1 MLKPSDLHVVRSDGS
16 QLKRI
21 STTSGDKEGDSWPDI
36 SPDGSRV
43 VYITTRH
50 RSAGRRNNEIETVK
64 LDGSDRRRLTDS
76 PASDRYPAWSPDG
89 GQVAFLSEDDDGY
102 DNIMVMSAD
111 GSDKTTVFDARSFD
125 PGAFGLEAGEL
136 EDNFLRIYAG
146 PEWSPD
152 GKKLSFIVYYRFE
165 RPAEPRTATTGRF
178 DVLYTVRA
186 DGEGLTLLFVASSVQ
201 DGLAPEMAWSPDG
214 REIAF
219 LYYDTETEGWPLY
232 TVGPDGS
239 GLRKVLGNHMLPS
252 GNEHPY
258 ISNLSW
264 SPTGEDFLFGLFQRH
279 APDVG
284 VAKADGSEY
293 FRLGRGMYPSWS
305 PDGSRIAIRVG
316 VYGNYLA
323 TIAPDGSDERFLVLA
338 YKDGS
343 LRAAY
348 PNQRCIFR
356 FCWWEDSQA
365 GWS

>member
-1 MLKPSDLHVVRSDGS
+1 MLKPGDLHVVRSDGS

-50 RSAGRRNNEIETVK
+50 RSAGRRTNEIETVK

-76 PASDRYPAWSPDG
+76 PASDGYPAWSPDG
-89 GQVAFLSEDDDGY
+89 GRIAVASSDPYEGHSL
-102 DNIMVMSAD
+102 IVMAPD
-111 GSDKTTVFDARSFD
+111 GSDQKTFFDARSFD
-125 PGAFGLEAGEL
+125 PGAFGLETGEL
-136 EDNFLRIYAG
+136 EHNFLRISAG

-152 GKKLSFIVYYRFE
+152 GKKLSFIVYYRFK
-165 RPAEPRTATTGRF
+165 RPAEPRTSNTGRF
-178 DVLYTVRA
+178 DVLYTVGE
-186 DGEGLTLLFVASSVQ
+186 DGEGLTPLFVASSVQ

-214 REIAF
+214 REIGF
-219 LYYDTETEGWPLY
+219 LYYDTETEEWPLY

-239 GLRKVLGNHMLPS
+239 GLRKVLGNHMVPS

-264 SPTGEDFLFGLFQRH
+264 SPTGEDFLFELYKRH
-279 APDVG
+279 APDVV

-293 FRLGRGMYPSWS
+293 IRLRRGTYPSWS

-316 VYGNYLA
+316 IYGNSLV
-323 TIAPDGSDERFLVLA
+323 TIAPDGSDERFLVLG

-343 LRAAY
+343 LRAVH

-356 FCWWEDSQA
+356 FCW
-365 GWS
+365 